1 MGAFMGLSCN
11 LRYQLI
17 GGADRWMTERLTTLM
32 SAITATGLG
41 RLANNHFG
49 DQTRLFALGL
59 PIHAT
64 AIKRTATKA
73 TTKKTKKVKKK
84 VKKSKK
90 KKAAAPQEAV
100 MA

>member
-1 MGAFMGLSCN
+1 
-11 LRYQLI
+11 
-17 GGADRWMTERLTTLM
+17 M